1 MTVEQ
6 LEKQIVDAQ
15 RAYYNK
21 SPIMSDIEF
30 DALVDQLTELN
41 PDSPVLKNIGTDH
54 TDGFTKVK
62 HDIIMGSQA
71 KANTAEDMNGF
82 FARNGK
88 GLYIVQY
95 KCDGCLDYDT
105 ILETD
110 QGPMKIGYIVD
121 NKIKCNVKAKDLNTG
136 EIIYTPIIHHFINN
150 NDFKWYKLTFSDGTT
165 LVATGNHKIYLP
177 ELNCWRK
184 VEDLV
189 ENDIIDKLQ

>member
-1 MTVEQ
+1 MTEVEQ

-54 TDGFTKVK
+54 TDGFAKVK

-88 GLYIVQY
+88 GLYIAQY
-95 KCDGCLDYDT
+95 KCDGCS
-105 ILETD
+105 I
-110 QGPMKIGYIVD
+110 
-121 NKIKCNVKAKDLNTG
+121 ALNYKNG
-136 EIIYTPIIHHFINN
+136 KFYQVVTP
-150 NDFKWYKLTFSDGTT
+150 L
-165 LVATGNHKIYLP
+165 
-177 ELNCWRK
+177 
-184 VEDLV
+184 
-189 ENDIIDKLQ
+189 

>member
-54 TDGFTKVK
+54 TDGFVKVK

-71 KANTAEDMNGF
+71 KANTAGDMNGF
-82 FARNGK
+82 FTRNGK
-88 GLYIVQY
+88 GLYV
-95 KCDGCLDYDT
+95 
-105 ILETD
+105 
-110 QGPMKIGYIVD
+110 V
-121 NKIKCNVKAKDLNTG
+121 
-136 EIIYTPIIHHFINN
+136 
-150 NDFKWYKLTFSDGTT
+150 
-165 LVATGNHKIYLP
+165 
-177 ELNCWRK
+177 
-184 VEDLV
+184 
-189 ENDIIDKLQ
+189 